1 MKKENVHPGWCWC
14 VVLAVVAV
22 RRRRSSHTSGLVE
35 KIHLV
40 EAKFFKVQ
48 KKKYLGRSGGHL
60 SSL

>member
-1 MKKENVHPGWCWC
+1 MQKGVKKENVHPGWCWC

-22 RRRRSSHTSGLVE
+22 RRRRSSHTSSLVE

-48 KKKYLGRSGGHL
+48 KKHT
-60 SSL
+60 